1 MRRFDFDCIV
11 WSVAITSQFPI
22 FVGAAVLLAIT
33 PGPGIFYVLARSL
46 RGGRREGVLS
56 AAGTFLGGLAHVAA
70 AAFGL
75 SAILAASAIAFETVR
90 YAGAAYLI
98 YLGYRVIRSRG
109 EDMVG
114 ELAGDGGG
122 RDTFVRGVFVQG
134 VLTEVLNPKTALF
147 FLSFIP
153 QFVVV
158 REGHV
163 AAQFLMLGA
172 ISVTLNTCADLV
184 VACFAGPLGSRMK
197 ESARFRS
204 RQRAASGAAMIGL
217 GVYVATARGKA

>member
-1 MRRFDFDCIV
+1 VVTSRFLVFL
-11 WSVAITSQFPI
+11 S
-22 FVGAAVLLAIT
+22 AALILAIT

-56 AAGTFLGGLAHVAA
+56 AAGTFLGGLVHVAA

-75 SAILAASAIAFETVR
+75 SAILAASAVAFETVR

-98 YLGYRVIRSRG
+98 YLGYRMIRSRHESMDDAEAETSIRG
-109 EDMVG
+109 N
-114 ELAGDGGG
+114 
-122 RDTFVRGVFVQG
+122 TFAQG
-134 VLTEVLNPKTALF
+134 VMTEVLNPKTALF

-153 QFVVV
+153 QFVSVQQ
-158 REGHV
+158 GHV
-163 AAQFLMLGA
+163 AVQFLVLGA

-197 ESARFRS
+197 RSAKLRS
-204 RQRAASGAAMIGL
+204 GQRAASGAAMIGL
-217 GVYVATARGKA
+217 GVYVATARARS

>member
-1 MRRFDFDCIV
+1 MVLTSRFLVFL
-11 WSVAITSQFPI
+11 S
-22 FVGAAVLLAIT
+22 AAFILAIT

-56 AAGTFLGGLAHVAA
+56 AAGTFLGGLVHVAA

-98 YLGYRVIRSRG
+98 YLGYRMIRTRHEEAVMEAG
-109 EDMVG
+109 AVG
-114 ELAGDGGG
+114 G
-122 RDTFVRGVFVQG
+122 TFAQG
-134 VLTEVLNPKTALF
+134 VMTEVLNPKTALF

-153 QFVVV
+153 QFVSVQQ
-158 REGHV
+158 GHV

-172 ISVTLNTCADLV
+172 ISVTLNTCADLL
-184 VACFAGPLGSRMK
+184 VACFAGPLGARMK
-197 ESARFRS
+197 RSAKLRS
-204 RQRAASGAAMIGL
+204 GQRAASGVAMIGL
-217 GVYVATARGKA
+217 GVYVASAPGRS

>member
-1 MRRFDFDCIV
+1 MVFSSRFL
-11 WSVAITSQFPI
+11 I
-22 FVGAAVLLAIT
+22 FLSAALVLAIT

-56 AAGTFLGGLAHVAA
+56 AAGTFLGGLVHVAA

-98 YLGYRVIRSRG
+98 YLGYRMIRGRREESFSTEG
-109 EDMVG
+109 
-114 ELAGDGGG
+114 AG
-122 RDTFVRGVFVQG
+122 TVRGTFAQG
-134 VLTEVLNPKTALF
+134 VMTEVLNPKTALF

-153 QFVVV
+153 QFVSL

-163 AAQFLMLGA
+163 ATQFLLLGA
-172 ISVTLNTCADLV
+172 ISVTLNTCADLL
-184 VACFAGPLGSRMK
+184 VACFAGPLGNAMK
-197 ESARFRS
+197 RNAKLRS

-217 GVYVATARGKA
+217 GLYVAAARGRS

>member
-1 MRRFDFDCIV
+1 V
-11 WSVAITSQFPI
+11 I
-22 FVGAAVLLAIT
+22 FLGAALVLAVT

-56 AAGTFLGGLAHVAA
+56 AAGTFLGGLVHVAA

-98 YLGYRVIRSRG
+98 YLGIRMIRSRDQEAAL
-109 EDMVG
+109 ED
-114 ELAGDGGG
+114 AGATRG
-122 RDTFVRGVFVQG
+122 TFLQG
-134 VLTEVLNPKTALF
+134 VTTEVLNPKTALF

-153 QFVVV
+153 QFVSV
-158 REGHV
+158 RQGHV

-184 VACFAGPLGSRMK
+184 VAWFAGPLGARMK
-197 ESARFRS
+197 RSATLRR
-204 RQRAASGAAMIGL
+204 RQRSASGVAMVGL
-217 GVYVATARGKA
+217 GVYVAASRARS

>member
-1 MRRFDFDCIV
+1 MLATPRFL
-11 WSVAITSQFPI
+11 I
-22 FVGAAVLLAIT
+22 FLSAALVLAIT

-56 AAGTFLGGLAHVAA
+56 AAGTFLGGLVHVGA

-98 YLGYRVIRSRG
+98 YLGYRMFRGRQLETQDDERS
-109 EDMVG
+109 
-114 ELAGDGGG
+114 DGALQASGN
-122 RDTFVRGVFVQG
+122 TLSQG

-153 QFVVV
+153 QFVSVQQ
-158 REGHV
+158 GHV
-163 AAQFLMLGA
+163 AAQFLLLGA
-172 ISVTLNTCADLV
+172 ISVTLNTCADVL

-197 ESARFRS
+197 RSAKLRS
-204 RQRAASGAAMIGL
+204 RQRAASGVAMIGL
-217 GVYVATARGKA
+217 GVYVATARARS